1 MVRGGQAR
9 HAGRLVSAGGGR
21 WCGADLLYLHP
32 HYVRVYIDFGRNSVS
47 ERTLRRLYRRHGGP
61 MTVYGAWGARKTRW
75 EACVSRLGSHGID
88 LTHPNALLSAQVLGV
103 IRPCIP
109 LISD

>member
-1 MVRGGQAR
+1 
-9 HAGRLVSAGGGR
+9 
-21 WCGADLLYLHP
+21 
-32 HYVRVYIDFGRNSVS
+32 
-47 ERTLRRLYRRHGGP
+47 

-88 LTHPNALLSAQVLGV
+88 LTHLNALLSAQVSGV
-103 IRPCIP
+103 IRLCIP